1 MQAGVVMRKEDAEN
15 AARPFVTGSQ
25 SAAVDLYLVG
35 AGVSFPDHLTLQT
48 IEILTAC
55 NKIYTNLPEPALDAL
70 PQNLRV
76 KCLSVWP
83 LYQENRARTENY
95 NDIAQ
100 TVIDG
105 AADSRP
111 CAWMTPGHP
120 MIFDSVTQTLLKA
133 GRALGWTVVVAPAI
147 SSLDTILA
155 EVGYDPADG
164 LLVHEATALVFQ
176 GLPLLPSFAA
186 LLLQPSAFGS
196 SITHYSDGWRADLSP
211 LRDYLLRFYAA
222 EHECA
227 FVRSSSANGQL
238 AEIAWQRVGNL
249 TLVPTEAL
257 MGSTLFIP
265 RIVNEKS

>member
-1 MQAGVVMRKEDAEN
+1 MKKDAKN
-15 AARPFVTGSQ
+15 PTSTSQ
-25 SAAVDLYLVG
+25 TSSPLAAVDLYLVG

-55 NKIYTNLPEPALDAL
+55 KKIYTNLPASDLEAL
-70 PQNLRV
+70 PLNLRT
-76 KCLSVWP
+76 KCLSVWS
-83 LYQENRARTENY
+83 LYQENRAREENY

-100 TVIDG
+100 AVLDG

-133 GRALGWTVVVAPAI
+133 GRTLGWTVLVVPGI

-186 LLLQPSAFGS
+186 LLLQPSAFGTS
-196 SITHYSDGWRADLSP
+196 ATHYSDEWRADLSP
-211 LRDYLLRFYAA
+211 LRDYLLRFYSA
-222 EHECA
+222 EHACA
-227 FVRSSSANGQL
+227 FVRSSSTSGELPA
-238 AEIAWQRVGNL
+238 ISWQQVGDL
-249 TLVPTEAL
+249 TSVPTEAL
-257 MGSTLFIP
+257 VGSTLFVP
-265 RIVNEKS
+265 RVVDEQG